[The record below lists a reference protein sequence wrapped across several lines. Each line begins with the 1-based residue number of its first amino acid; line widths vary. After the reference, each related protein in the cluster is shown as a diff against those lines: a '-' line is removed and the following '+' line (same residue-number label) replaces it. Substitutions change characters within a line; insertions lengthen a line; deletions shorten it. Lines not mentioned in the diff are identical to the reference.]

1 MALQRIEMPDSAFIA
16 ATTPAAIYTH
26 STGKSF
32 IKGIELHNTNTTTEN
47 VQLYFVPPT
56 GGGGVGTASA
66 VHRKLNI
73 NLPPNDTLLIEYPGY
88 RTMTRANY
96 TIQASTTT
104 ASKVT
109 VSIFGDV
116 E

>member
-1 MALQRIEMPDSAFIA
+1 MTLQRIEMPDPAFVA
-16 ATTPAAIYTH
+16 ATTPAAVYTH
-26 STGKSF
+26 ASGKSF
-32 IKGIELHNTNTTTEN
+32 IKGFELHNTNTTAEN
-47 VQLYFVPPT
+47 VQVYLVPPT
-56 GGGGVGTASA
+56 GGGAVGTASA

-73 NLPPNDTLLIEYPGY
+73 SLPANDSLYVVYPGY
-88 RTMTRANY
+88 RTLTRANY

-109 VSIFGDV
+109 ISVFGDV